1 MIITAMRGT
10 VRPVL
15 TRPHEP
21 GPWAD
26 GEVGRWRSSSGRGLA
41 VCFREVL
48 AIAVSEVMAGG
59 KTKLSPMPADEAM
72 LQRIA
77 CYELEH

>member
-1 MIITAMRGT
+1 M
-10 VRPVL
+10 
-15 TRPHEP
+15 E
-21 GPWAD
+21 AD
-26 GEVGRWRSSSGRGLA
+26 PETL
-41 VCFREVL
+41 REVL
-48 AIAVSEVMAGG
+48 AIAVSEVLAGG